1 LKILNFEQAL
11 NEKPSDSQISFL
23 KNNMNFD
30 YPSDYFDFISLH
42 NGGEG
47 ELGEGYLALWSIED
61 MLETNSIQKKEAPM
75 FYDKYWIF
83 GSNSGIF
90 QYVFSK
96 KDRTILEID
105 PY

>member
-1 LKILNFEQAL
+1 
-11 NEKPSDSQISFL
+11 
-23 KNNMNFD
+23 MNFD